1 MYHNQRLTK
10 KMNSTL
16 NVNDHPNFEVDHKF
30 QIAGIKCIPFGEI
43 LFYKRI
49 DNIFCWNFELM
60 FLKIKLRSPDFNDC
74 SKISIGSKSK
84 TKMLFSK
91 TIHSLTIGRE

>member
-10 KMNSTL
+10 KMNSIL

-30 QIAGIKCIPFGEI
+30 QITGIKCIPFGEI

-49 DNIFCWNFELM
+49 DNIFC
-60 FLKIKLRSPDFNDC
+60 
-74 SKISIGSKSK
+74 
-84 TKMLFSK
+84 
-91 TIHSLTIGRE
+91 